1 MKWTPICSRHCD
13 RAVVSSGIGVMWASF
28 RAGGKMVNLSFL
40 RIGGSP
46 LIPQCP
52 PIVSR
57 SPGHPTQRV
66 CRPAGVPKNFRKNSP
81 SHVTCSQGS
90 VRRSDY
96 IVGGWFPC
104 PHTVGNAASG
114 WLFRMLA
121 TGVPAGVTTTLAAVV
136 LCPGPERARAIHA
149 IGSLGE
155 VPAGSDGPGERPRLR
170 APCSLATVFGQTLP
184 RASRFGCLLRVV
196 PAGVTMTLAAVV
208 LCLGPERARTIH
220 AIGSLGEVPAGSDGP
235 GE

>member
-1 MKWTPICSRHCD
+1 
-13 RAVVSSGIGVMWASF
+13 MWASF

-121 TGVPAGVTTTLAAVV
+121 TGAPAGVTTTLAAVV

-155 VPAGSDGPGERPRLR
+155 VPAGSDGPGERPRLLAR
-170 APCSLATVFGQTLP
+170 CSLPAWFRPSLRSLRTAELGDGLVRCFSG
-184 RASRFGCLLRVV
+184 LLRPV
-196 PAGVTMTLAAVV
+196 GRRRAVV
-208 LCLGPERARTIH
+208 RPTGT
-220 AIGSLGEVPAGSDGP
+220 VPTTRDGA
-235 GE
+235 